1 MLLKDFFFSFKN
13 IHISFLEKKEI
24 FKFIRV
30 GISTIY
36 KFFIL
41 DLIIYNFFYKDDLDK
56 VSIKKKEL
64 FDKNLNFLF
73 EYFDSLK
80 QLVGYADCFHEN
92 LKELKN
98 KKLDILEIGLAK
110 GGGIASLYFYF
121 PNSNF
126 IGVDNNPFRIR
137 YKSNRIRNI
146 YVDTSSKK
154 ILQNLSSHLNQKFD
168 IILDDCGHRLI
179 DQILCF
185 SENFKNL
192 KKGGI
197 YIVEDLNFPELHTM
211 YNLTNEDVNLK
222 TILKKISLGEE
233 IFTKFMQKN
242 EIESIKNDIENIK
255 FYRTKNKKPYLI
267 HGLYDHSEIA
277 FIRKKQ

>member
-1 MLLKDFFFSFKN
+1 MLFKDFFFSFKN

-92 LKELKN
+92 LKALKN

-211 YNLTNEDVNLK
+211 YNPTNEDVNLK

-233 IFTKFMQKN
+233 IFTKFMKKN

>member
-1 MLLKDFFFSFKN
+1 MLFKDFFFSFKN
-13 IHISFLEKKEI
+13 IHISFLEKREI
-24 FKFIRV
+24 FKFIRI

-73 EYFDSLK
+73 EYFSSLK

-92 LKELKN
+92 LKELKSN
-98 KKLDILEIGLAK
+98 KLDILEIGLAK

-137 YKSNRIRNI
+137 YKSNRIRSI

-154 ILQNLSSHLNQKFD
+154 ILQNLSNHLNQKFD

-192 KKGGI
+192 KMK
-197 YIVEDLNFPELHTM
+197 L
-211 YNLTNEDVNLK
+211 
-222 TILKKISLGEE
+222 
-233 IFTKFMQKN
+233 
-242 EIESIKNDIENIK
+242 
-255 FYRTKNKKPYLI
+255 LI
-267 HGLYDHSEIA
+267 
-277 FIRKKQ
+277 